1 MRRNP
6 LFLTVL
12 LALALVWAGC
22 SSGPPSL
29 SISAKNG
36 RNGLALDAANTVEL
50 TAVIKGV
57 EVNPDE
63 IVWSVSDPL
72 LAEITGSGRSVTVT
86 GLKAGEV
93 VVSAVY
99 GDLEDAYKLY
109 IFDTKPVKEVFREDF
124 EGFDAGTPSAKAG
137 YSFSGNTVIAAG
149 EGGQGEKALKL
160 TKTGENAQ
168 LRVEFGQA
176 LTKGSVSMLLK
187 KPNGTGSFN
196 VSLVGADQRAG
207 FQMTNNN
214 GLRYRTIEGTVSADT
229 QLGTVDTNNWLRLEI
244 VFDNDAG
251 TYSFYQGEGGGRAL
265 IGGPVPY
272 SRGAE
277 GITGVEIQHAGN
289 EGQVILVDDIAVVDL
304 AAQGIVF

>member
-176 LTKGSVSMLLK
+176 LTKGSVS
-187 KPNGTGSFN
+187 
-196 VSLVGADQRAG
+196 
-207 FQMTNNN
+207 
-214 GLRYRTIEGTVSADT
+214 
-229 QLGTVDTNNWLRLEI
+229 
-244 VFDNDAG
+244 
-251 TYSFYQGEGGGRAL
+251 
-265 IGGPVPY
+265 
-272 SRGAE
+272 
-277 GITGVEIQHAGN
+277 
-289 EGQVILVDDIAVVDL
+289 
-304 AAQGIVF
+304 